1 MNGHRREH
9 ARDRGDHRAPQRA
22 TRVKVVRL
30 EIGALARVAPDALR
44 FCFDAVT
51 RGGIAD
57 GAQLAIVATPGAA
70 WCMPCAETVPLERL
84 GDACPR
90 CGSYQLSVAQGDEMR
105 VKEIENRVIA
115 GARCRQRRQAR
126 APDPAN
132 NEGATPCAPLAVA
145 A

>member
-1 MNGHRREH
+1 MHEMAIAESMLEIVESTARRS
-9 ARDRGDHRAPQRA
+9 GA

-30 EIGALARVAPDALR
+30 EIGALAHIAPDALR

-57 GAQLAIVATPGAA
+57 GAELAIVATPGAA

-90 CGSYQLSVAQGDEMR
+90 CGSYQLSVAEGDEMR
-105 VKEIENRVIA
+105 VKEIEIA
-115 GARCRQRRQAR
+115 
-126 APDPAN
+126 
-132 NEGATPCAPLAVA
+132 
-145 A
+145 